1 MKHNCKTILKVQNS
15 EETKIF
21 IIYHRLQIRFLQ
33 FKRRRCN
40 EPVYIF
46 KVPLNYSALKHD
58 DVPSIWFCFDLYQ
71 LSIKSEQTVDWRYHF
86 EKNKTLTL

>member
-1 MKHNCKTILKVQNS
+1 MQNN
-15 EETKIF
+15 TKSAKF
-21 IIYHRLQIRFLQ
+21 RRNKDFHYLQ

-46 KVPLNYSALKHD
+46 KVPLNYSALQHD